1 MSNNEKPAG
10 RPLLTKPTPTTKVP
24 TGQGYT
30 KGDLLLRRLQYEF
43 NFDPLQELVALA
55 KSNKTSVGE
64 KIKISQELMGYIVP
78 KLKNVEVNQHQGE
91 VIRVNIMFPTDEN
104 GAAGLPK
111 LDVDN
116 SSNEEQSSGE
126 AHEEFNF

>member
-1 MSNNEKPAG
+1 MSNDVTTNQKPAG
-10 RPLLTKPTPTTKVP
+10 KPLFAKPSPTSKVP
-24 TGQGYT
+24 SGQGFT

-43 NFDPLQELVALA
+43 NFDPLEELVALA

-91 VIRVNIMFPTDEN
+91 VIRVNITFPSDEH
-104 GAAGLPK
+104 GATGLPK
-111 LDVDN
+111 LDLSETKSEDTTN
-116 SSNEEQSSGE
+116 L
-126 AHEEFNF
+126 

>member
-1 MSNNEKPAG
+1 M
-10 RPLLTKPTPTTKVP
+10 
-24 TGQGYT
+24 
-30 KGDLLLRRLQYEF
+30 LLRRLQYEF

-104 GAAGLPK
+104 GTAGLPK
-111 LDVDN
+111 LDIEN
-116 SSNEEQSSGE
+116 SSEEPTTKDP
-126 AHEEFNF
+126 EEFNF